1 MTLDVEEQHATDAG
15 TLQEARRETASDE
28 PASAG
33 NYDIHDRRIL
43 PRACGLCI
51 MLDSKATALDAVT
64 AYFDDGKFLTDLAR
78 RVAVPTESQG
88 EPRKEALKEYLE
100 RELRSELERMGFGCA
115 ILENS
120 VPSGG
125 PFLIAERIE
134 DPSLPTVLTYGHGD
148 VVLGMEGRWHD
159 GLSPW
164 ALTVRGDRFYGRG
177 SADNKGQHS
186 INIAALAAMLQT
198 RSKLGFNCKIIVET
212 GEETGSPGLR
222 DICVRERER
231 LRADV
236 FIASDG
242 PRVSA
247 EQPTVF
253 LGSRGAFNFDVS
265 VELREGSHHSG
276 NWGGALENPAVIL
289 AHALATIADARG
301 KILVEEWRPKELP
314 ARVRQLLRDVEIS
327 GGADSPALDATW
339 GEPGLTPAENIV
351 GWNTFEI
358 LSLGAG
364 NPERPVN
371 AIPGKATAHCQIRFV
386 VGSDPE
392 QFLPALRRHLDV
404 RGFEIVKLRRAEKGY
419 FPATRL
425 DPDNPWVRWAV
436 ASIEATT
443 KKRVALLP
451 NLGGSIPN
459 DIFAKDLGLP
469 TIWIPHSYPACSQHA
484 PNEHLLGSVA
494 REALRMMT
502 ALFCDLADSPPTARS

>member
-1 MTLDVEEQHATDAG
+1 MP
-15 TLQEARRETASDE
+15 ET
-28 PASAG
+28 
-33 NYDIHDRRIL
+33 
-43 PRACGLCI
+43 
-51 MLDSKATALDAVT
+51 KATALEAVR
-64 AYFDDGKFLTDLAR
+64 AYFDDGGFLRDLSR
-78 RVAVPTESQG
+78 RVALPTESQA
-88 EPRKEALKEYLE
+88 EAGKAALQDYLS
-100 RELRSELERMGFGCA
+100 REMRPELEGIGFRCVIFDNPTPA
-115 ILENS
+115 
-120 VPSGG
+120 GG
-125 PFLIAERIE
+125 PFLVADRIE
-134 DPSLPTVLTYGHGD
+134 DSRLPTVLTYGHGD
-148 VVLGMEGRWHD
+148 VVLGMEGRWQD

-164 ALTVRGDRFYGRG
+164 MLTVRGDRFYGRG

-186 INIAALAAMLQT
+186 INIAALAALL
-198 RSKLGFNCKIIVET
+198 RARGKLGFNCKAIVET
-212 GEETGSPGLR
+212 GEEVGSPGLR

-247 EQPTVF
+247 ERPTVF

-276 NWGGALENPAVIL
+276 NWGGALPNPAVIL
-289 AHALATIADARG
+289 AHALATITDARG
-301 KILVEEWRPKELP
+301 KISVDEWRPKELP
-314 ARVRQLLRDVEIS
+314 ARVRELLRDVEIS
-327 GGADSPALDATW
+327 GGDDSPALDEAW
-339 GEPGLTPAENIV
+339 GEPGLTPAENII

-371 AIPGKATAHCQIRFV
+371 AIPGKATAHCQVRFV

-392 QFLPALRRHLDV
+392 QFLPALRRHLDA
-404 RGFEIVKLRRAEKGY
+404 RGFEVVKLRRAEKGY

-425 DPDNPWVRWAV
+425 DPDNAWVRWAV

-494 REALRMMT
+494 RESLQMMT
-502 ALFCDLADSPPTARS
+502 ALFCDLADNPPPFTRSER

>member
-1 MTLDVEEQHATDAG
+1 MPDA
-15 TLQEARRETASDE
+15 
-28 PASAG
+28 
-33 NYDIHDRRIL
+33 
-43 PRACGLCI
+43 
-51 MLDSKATALDAVT
+51 KATALDAVT
-64 AYFDDGKFLTDLAR
+64 AYFDDGTFLKDLSR
-78 RVAVPTESQG
+78 RVAVPTESQADAG
-88 EPRKEALKEYLE
+88 KEALKDYLS
-100 RELRSELERMGFGCA
+100 REIRPELKRMGFRCA
-115 ILENS
+115 ILEN
-120 VPSGG
+120 PAASGG
-125 PFLIAERIE
+125 PFLLADRIE
-134 DPSLPTVLTYGHGD
+134 GERLPTVLTYGHGD

-164 ALTVRGDRFYGRG
+164 TLSVRGDRFYGRG

-186 INIAALAAMLQT
+186 INIAALDAVLQA
-198 RSKLGFNCKIIVET
+198 RGKLGFNCKLIVET
-212 GEETGSPGLR
+212 GEEVGSPGLR
-222 DICVRERER
+222 DVCVRERDR

-247 EQPTVF
+247 ERPTVF

-276 NWGGALENPAVIL
+276 NWGGALPNPAVIL
-289 AHALATIADARG
+289 AHALATIVDSRG
-301 KILVEEWRPKELP
+301 RIAIDEWRPKELP
-314 ARVRQLLRDVEIS
+314 ARVRELLRDVEIS
-327 GGADSPALDATW
+327 GGDDAPALDETW
-339 GEPGLTPAENIV
+339 GEPGLSPVENII

-371 AIPGKATAHCQIRFV
+371 AIPGKATAHCQVRFV
-386 VGSDPE
+386 VGTDPTE
-392 QFLPALRRHLDV
+392 LLPALRRHLDA
-404 RGFEIVKLRRAEKGY
+404 RGFGIVKLRRAEKGY

-443 KKRVALLP
+443 RKRVALLP

-484 PNEHLLGSVA
+484 PNEHMLGSVA
-494 REALRMMT
+494 REALQMMT
-502 ALFCDLADSPPTARS
+502 ALFCDLADNPPL